1 MRRIIDE
8 KIKKSAKN
16 GDKRKEWF
24 KMKKILG
31 FAMAGAVALTAL
43 VAMAQNDNKVIV
55 NGNEIAADYI
65 VNEAGD
71 KMIPLRG
78 VCEELGFEVNWVE
91 ESRAIEIVKMP
102 IFITCSPDFDGYAF
116 SRMAHQPL
124 GTAPILVDGTTYVP
138 TGFVSEILG
147 GSIDTSDDIT
157 ITYGEEKEEENAPE
171 VAAPVAS
178 VYATEVGENSL
189 TVMDFVYGEVIV
201 NVTEDTQ
208 IVDSEGKEIKLSDI
222 DTSMQLNVTYGETMT
237 MSLPPMTNAVKI
249 EVTNEM
255 AKVIKEGSVSEI
267 IAEEGNVTQI
277 ILGENEVALN
287 VSDETIVKDAEGNVK
302 SLAEIK
308 EGTALRA
315 RTNGMATMSIP
326 AQMPTLEIVIFE

>member
-1 MRRIIDE
+1 
-8 KIKKSAKN
+8 
-16 GDKRKEWF
+16 
-24 KMKKILG
+24 MKKILG
-31 FAMAGAVALTAL
+31 FAVAGAVALTAL

-55 NGNEIAADYI
+55 NGNEISADYI
-65 VNEAGD
+65 VNEAGE

-124 GTAPILVDGTTYVP
+124 GTAPILVEGTTYVS

-147 GSIDTSDDIT
+147 GSIDTSDDIK
-157 ITYGEEKEEENAPE
+157 ITYGEEKAEEEAAPE
-171 VAAPVAS
+171 VAAPTAS
-178 VYATEVGENSL
+178 VYATEIGENSL

-208 IVDSEGKEIKLSDI
+208 IVDSEGKAIKLSDI

-237 MSLPPMTNAVKI
+237 MSLPPMTTASKI
-249 EVTNEM
+249 ELTGEM
-255 AKVIKEGSVSEI
+255 AKVVKEGSVSEI
-267 IAEEGNVTQI
+267 TADEGKVTQI

-287 VSDETIVKDAEGNVK
+287 VSAETIVKDAEGNEK
-302 SLAEIK
+302 SLADIK

>member
-1 MRRIIDE
+1 
-8 KIKKSAKN
+8 
-16 GDKRKEWF
+16 
-24 KMKKILG
+24 MKKFLG
-31 FAMAGAVALTAL
+31 LTVAGAVALSAL
-43 VAMAQNDNKVIV
+43 VAMAQGDNKVIV

-78 VCEELGFEVNWVE
+78 VCEELGFEVNWIE

-138 TGFVSEILG
+138 ASFVSDILG
-147 GSIDTSDDIT
+147 GTIDISNDIA
-157 ITYGEEKEEENAPE
+157 ITYGQEKEEGETAPE
-171 VAAPVAS
+171 AAAPTAS
-178 VYATEVGENSL
+178 VYATEIGEDRL
-189 TVMDFVYGEVIV
+189 TVMDFVYGDVIV

-222 DTSMQLNVTYGETMT
+222 DSSMQLNVTYGETMT
-237 MSLPPMTNAVKI
+237 MSLPPMTTASKI
-249 EVTNEM
+249 EVTGEL
-255 AKVIKEGSVSEI
+255 AKVIKEGSVSEVV
-267 IAEEGNVTQI
+267 AEEGTVTQI

-287 VSDETIVKDAEGNVK
+287 VAEETIIKDADGNVK
-302 SLAEIK
+302 SLADIK
-308 EGTALRA
+308 EGTVLRA

>member
-1 MRRIIDE
+1 
-8 KIKKSAKN
+8 
-16 GDKRKEWF
+16 
-24 KMKKILG
+24 MKKFLG
-31 FAMAGAVALTAL
+31 LTVAGAVALSAL
-43 VAMAQNDNKVIV
+43 VAMAQGDNKVIV

-78 VCEELGFEVNWVE
+78 VCEELGFEVNWIE

-138 TGFVSEILG
+138 ASFVSDILG
-147 GSIDTSDDIT
+147 GTIDTSNDIA
-157 ITYGEEKEEENAPE
+157 ITYGQEKEEGETAPE
-171 VAAPVAS
+171 AAAPTAS
-178 VYATEVGENSL
+178 VYATEIGEDSL

-201 NVTEDTQ
+201 NVTEDTE

-222 DTSMQLNVTYGETMT
+222 DSSMQLNVTYGETMT
-237 MSLPPMTNAVKI
+237 MSLPPMTTASKI
-249 EVTNEM
+249 EVTGEL
-255 AKVIKEGSVSEI
+255 AKVIKEGSVSEVV
-267 IAEEGNVTQI
+267 AEEGTVTQI

-287 VSDETIVKDAEGNVK
+287 VAEETIIKDADGNVK
-302 SLAEIK
+302 SLADIK
-308 EGTALRA
+308 EGTVLRA

>member
-1 MRRIIDE
+1 
-8 KIKKSAKN
+8 
-16 GDKRKEWF
+16 
-24 KMKKILG
+24 MKKFLG
-31 FAMAGAVALTAL
+31 LTVAGAVALSAL
-43 VAMAQNDNKVIV
+43 VAMAQGDNKVIV

-78 VCEELGFEVNWVE
+78 VCEELGFEVNWIE

-138 TGFVSEILG
+138 ASFVSDILG
-147 GSIDTSDDIT
+147 GTIDTSNDIA
-157 ITYGEEKEEENAPE
+157 ITYGQEKEEGETAPE
-171 VAAPVAS
+171 EAAPIAS
-178 VYATEVGENSL
+178 VYATEIGEDSL

-208 IVDSEGKEIKLSDI
+208 IVDSEGKAIKLSDI

-237 MSLPPMTNAVKI
+237 MSLPPMTTASKI
-249 EVTNEM
+249 EVTGEL
-255 AKVIKEGSVSEI
+255 AKVIKEGSVSEVV
-267 IAEEGNVTQI
+267 AEEGTVTQI

-287 VSDETIVKDAEGNVK
+287 VAEETIIKDADGNVK
-302 SLAEIK
+302 SLADIK
-308 EGTALRA
+308 EGTVLRA

-326 AQMPTLEIVIFE
+326 AQMPTLEIIIFE

>member
-1 MRRIIDE
+1 
-8 KIKKSAKN
+8 
-16 GDKRKEWF
+16 
-24 KMKKILG
+24 MKKFLG
-31 FAMAGAVALTAL
+31 LTVAGAVALSAL
-43 VAMAQNDNKVIV
+43 VAMAQSDNKVIV

-138 TGFVSEILG
+138 ASFVSDILG
-147 GSIDTSDDIT
+147 GTIDTSKDIVV
-157 ITYGEEKEEENAPE
+157 TYGQEKEEGEAAPE
-171 VAAPVAS
+171 IAPTAS
-178 VYATEVGENSL
+178 VYATEISENSL

-222 DTSMQLNVTYGETMT
+222 DSSMQLNVTYGETMT
-237 MSLPPMTNAVKI
+237 MSLPPMTTASKI
-249 EVTNEM
+249 ELTGEI
-255 AKVIKEGSVSEI
+255 AKVIKEGTVSEI
-267 IAEEGNVTQI
+267 VAEEGNVTQI

-287 VSDETIVKDAEGNVK
+287 VADETIVKDLEGNVK
-302 SLAEIK
+302 SLADIK
-308 EGTALRA
+308 EGTQLRA

-326 AQMPTLEIVIFE
+326 AQMPAVEITIFE

>member
-1 MRRIIDE
+1 
-8 KIKKSAKN
+8 
-16 GDKRKEWF
+16 
-24 KMKKILG
+24 MKKILG
-31 FAMAGAVALTAL
+31 FAVAGAVALTAL

-55 NGNEIAADYI
+55 NGNEISADYI
-65 VNEAGD
+65 VNEAGE

-138 TGFVSEILG
+138 STFVSEILG
-147 GSIDTSDDIT
+147 GSIDTTNDIA
-157 ITYGEEKEEENAPE
+157 ITYGEEKEEGEIAPE
-171 VAAPVAS
+171 AAAPIAS
-178 VYATEVGENSL
+178 VYATEIGENSL

-208 IVDSEGKEIKLSDI
+208 IVDSEGKAIKLSDI
-222 DTSMQLNVTYGETMT
+222 DTSMELNVTYGETMT
-237 MSLPPMTNAVKI
+237 MSLPPMTTASKI
-249 EVTNEM
+249 ELTGEI
-255 AKVIKEGSVSEI
+255 AKVVKEGTVSEI
-267 IAEEGNVTQI
+267 IAEEGPVTQI

-287 VSDETIVKDAEGNVK
+287 VSDETIVKDAEGNEK
-302 SLAEIK
+302 SLVDIK

>member
-1 MRRIIDE
+1 
-8 KIKKSAKN
+8 
-16 GDKRKEWF
+16 
-24 KMKKILG
+24 MKKFLG
-31 FAMAGAVALTAL
+31 LTVAGAVALSAL
-43 VAMAQNDNKVIV
+43 VAMAQGDNKVIV

-78 VCEELGFEVNWVE
+78 VCEELGFEVNWIE

-138 TGFVSEILG
+138 ASFVSDILG
-147 GSIDTSDDIT
+147 GTIDTSNDIA
-157 ITYGEEKEEENAPE
+157 ITYGQEKEEGETAPE
-171 VAAPVAS
+171 AAAPTAS
-178 VYATEVGENSL
+178 VYATEIGEDSL

-201 NVTEDTQ
+201 NVTEDTK

-222 DTSMQLNVTYGETMT
+222 DSSMQLNVTYGETMT
-237 MSLPPMTNAVKI
+237 MSLPPMTTASKI
-249 EVTNEM
+249 EVTGEL
-255 AKVIKEGSVSEI
+255 AKVIKEGSVSEVV
-267 IAEEGNVTQI
+267 AEEGTVTQI

-287 VSDETIVKDAEGNVK
+287 VAEETIIKDADGNVK
-302 SLAEIK
+302 SLADIK
-308 EGTALRA
+308 EGTVLRA

-326 AQMPTLEIVIFE
+326 AQMPTLEIIIFE

>member
-1 MRRIIDE
+1 
-8 KIKKSAKN
+8 
-16 GDKRKEWF
+16 
-24 KMKKILG
+24 MKKFLG
-31 FAMAGAVALTAL
+31 LTVAGAVALSAL
-43 VAMAQNDNKVIV
+43 VAMAQSDNKVIV

-78 VCEELGFEVNWVE
+78 VCEELGFEVNWIE

-116 SRMAHQPL
+116 SKMAHQPL

-138 TGFVSEILG
+138 VGFVSDILG
-147 GSIDTSDDIT
+147 GTIDTSNDIS
-157 ITYGEEKEEENAPE
+157 ITYGQEKEEEEAAPE
-171 VAAPVAS
+171 ALAPTAS
-178 VYATEVGENSL
+178 VYATQIGENSL

-201 NVTEDTQ
+201 NVTEDTK
-208 IVDSEGKEIKLSDI
+208 ITDSEGKEIKLSDI
-222 DTSMQLNVTYGETMT
+222 DSSMQLNVTYGETMT
-237 MSLPPMTNAVKI
+237 MSLPPMTTASKI
-249 EVTNEM
+249 EVTGEI
-255 AKVIKEGSVSEI
+255 AKVIKEGTVSEI
-267 IAEEGNVTQI
+267 IAEEGIVTQI

-287 VSDETIVKDAEGNVK
+287 VADETTIKDAEGNAK
-302 SLAEIK
+302 TLADIK

-326 AQMPTLEIVIFE
+326 AQMPTIEIVIFE

>member
-1 MRRIIDE
+1 
-8 KIKKSAKN
+8 
-16 GDKRKEWF
+16 
-24 KMKKILG
+24 MKKILG
-31 FAMAGAVALTAL
+31 LTVAGAVALSAL
-43 VAMAQNDNKVIV
+43 VAMAQSDNKVIV

-78 VCEELGFEVNWVE
+78 VCEELGFEVNWIE

-138 TGFVSEILG
+138 VGFVSDILG
-147 GSIDTSDDIT
+147 GTIDTSNDIS
-157 ITYGEEKEEENAPE
+157 ITYGQEKEEGEATPE
-171 VAAPVAS
+171 VAAPTAS
-178 VYATEVGENSL
+178 VYATEIGENSL

-201 NVTEDTQ
+201 NVTEDTK
-208 IVDSEGKEIKLSDI
+208 ITDSEGKEIKLSDI

-237 MSLPPMTNAVKI
+237 MSLPPMTTASKI
-249 EVTNEM
+249 EVTGEI
-255 AKVIKEGSVSEI
+255 AKVIKEGTVSEI
-267 IAEEGNVTQI
+267 IAEDGKVTQI

-287 VSDETIVKDAEGNVK
+287 VADETIIKDAEGNAK
-302 SLAEIK
+302 TLADIK

-326 AQMPTLEIVIFE
+326 AQMPTIEITIFE

>member
-1 MRRIIDE
+1 
-8 KIKKSAKN
+8 
-16 GDKRKEWF
+16 
-24 KMKKILG
+24 MKKFLG
-31 FAMAGAVALTAL
+31 LTVAGAVALSAL
-43 VAMAQNDNKVIV
+43 VAMAQGDNKVIV

-78 VCEELGFEVNWVE
+78 VCEELGFEVNWIE

-124 GTAPILVDGTTYVP
+124 GAAPILVDGTTYVP
-138 TGFVSEILG
+138 ASFVSDILG
-147 GSIDTSDDIT
+147 GTIDTSNDIA
-157 ITYGEEKEEENAPE
+157 ITYGQEKEEGETAPE
-171 VAAPVAS
+171 AAAPTAS
-178 VYATEVGENSL
+178 VYATEIGEDRL

-222 DTSMQLNVTYGETMT
+222 DSSMQLNVTYGETMT
-237 MSLPPMTNAVKI
+237 MSLPPMTTASKI
-249 EVTNEM
+249 EVTGEL
-255 AKVIKEGSVSEI
+255 AKVIKEGSVSEVV
-267 IAEEGNVTQI
+267 AEEGTVTQI

-287 VSDETIVKDAEGNVK
+287 VAEETIIKDADGNVK
-302 SLAEIK
+302 SLADIK
-308 EGTALRA
+308 EGTVLRA

-326 AQMPTLEIVIFE
+326 AQMPTLEITIFE

>member
-1 MRRIIDE
+1 MRRIIGE
-8 KIKKSAKN
+8 EIKKSRLN
-16 GDKRKEWF
+16 SDERKERYN
-24 KMKKILG
+24 MKKFLG
-31 FAMAGAVALTAL
+31 LTVAGAVALSAL
-43 VAMAQNDNKVIV
+43 VAMAQSDNKVIV

-78 VCEELGFEVNWVE
+78 VCEELGFEVNWIE

-138 TGFVSEILG
+138 VGFVSEILG
-147 GSIDTSDDIT
+147 GTIDASKDIE
-157 ITYGEEKEEENAPE
+157 ITYDQEEEANPETAPT
-171 VAAPVAS
+171 AS
-178 VYATEVGENSL
+178 VYATEIGENSL

-201 NVTEDTQ
+201 NVTEDTK

-222 DTSMQLNVTYGETMT
+222 DASMQLNVTYGETMT
-237 MSLPPMTNAVKI
+237 MSLPPMTTASKI
-249 EVTNEM
+249 EVTGEI
-255 AKVIKEGSVSEI
+255 AKVIKEGTVSEI
-267 IAEEGNVTQI
+267 ISAEGKVTQI

-287 VSDETIVKDAEGNVK
+287 VADETIVKDADGNEK
-302 SLAEIK
+302 ALADIK
-308 EGTALRA
+308 EGTALKA
-315 RTNGMATMSIP
+315 RTNGIATMSIP
-326 AQMPTLEIVIFE
+326 AQMPAIEIVIFE

>member
-1 MRRIIDE
+1 
-8 KIKKSAKN
+8 
-16 GDKRKEWF
+16 
-24 KMKKILG
+24 MKKFLG
-31 FAMAGAVALTAL
+31 LTVAGAVALSAL
-43 VAMAQNDNKVIV
+43 VAMAQSDNKVIV

-78 VCEELGFEVNWVE
+78 VCEELGFEVNWIE

-138 TGFVSEILG
+138 VGFVSDILG
-147 GSIDTSDDIT
+147 GTIDTSNDIS
-157 ITYGEEKEEENAPE
+157 ITYGQEKEEEEATPEALAPT
-171 VAAPVAS
+171 AS
-178 VYATEVGENSL
+178 VYATQIGENSL

-201 NVTEDTQ
+201 NVTEDTK
-208 IVDSEGKEIKLSDI
+208 ITDSEGKEIKLSDI
-222 DTSMQLNVTYGETMT
+222 DSSMQLNVTYGETMT
-237 MSLPPMTNAVKI
+237 MSLPPMTTASKI
-249 EVTNEM
+249 EVIGEI
-255 AKVIKEGSVSEI
+255 AKVIKEGTVSEI
-267 IAEEGNVTQI
+267 IAEEGVVTQI

-287 VSDETIVKDAEGNVK
+287 VADETIIKDAEGNAK
-302 SLAEIK
+302 TLADIK

-326 AQMPTLEIVIFE
+326 AQMPTIEIVIFE

>member
-1 MRRIIDE
+1 
-8 KIKKSAKN
+8 
-16 GDKRKEWF
+16 
-24 KMKKILG
+24 MKKILG
-31 FAMAGAVALTAL
+31 LTVAGAVALSAL
-43 VAMAQNDNKVIV
+43 VAMAQSDNKVIV

-78 VCEELGFEVNWVE
+78 VCEELGFEVNWIE

-138 TGFVSEILG
+138 VGFVSDILG
-147 GSIDTSDDIT
+147 GTIDTSNDIS
-157 ITYGEEKEEENAPE
+157 ITYGQEKEEVEATPE
-171 VAAPVAS
+171 VVAPTAS
-178 VYATEVGENSL
+178 VYATEIGENSL

-201 NVTEDTQ
+201 NVTEDTK
-208 IVDSEGKEIKLSDI
+208 ITDSEGKEIKLSDI
-222 DTSMQLNVTYGETMT
+222 DSSMQLNVTYGETMT
-237 MSLPPMTNAVKI
+237 MSLPPMTTASKI
-249 EVTNEM
+249 EVTGEI
-255 AKVIKEGSVSEI
+255 AKVIKEGTVSEI
-267 IAEEGNVTQI
+267 IAEEGKVTQI

-287 VSDETIVKDAEGNVK
+287 VADETTIKDAEGNAK
-302 SLAEIK
+302 TLADIK

-326 AQMPTLEIVIFE
+326 AQMPTIEIVIFE